1 MRTAILIALMLTS
14 SAHAQDVRGGLRTAA
29 LIVRDMD
36 ESLAFYRDILGYT
49 VRVDRVVTN
58 PVSIETV
65 GFENV
70 TGFRIVYMLPNA
82 AMTKHPFAASELS
95 MSQPL
100 GGAPMPK
107 PSDPCA
113 ARTTRV
119 GQVILSQQVEGLDTV
134 AAKIAAGGYCVV
146 SKLQLSGTKQS
157 RTMAVLDPNGIRVE
171 LFEYVTK

>member
-1 MRTAILIALMLTS
+1 MRAFAFLLVLFTL
-14 SAHAQDVRGGLRTAA
+14 SAHADDDVRGGLRTAA

-70 TGFRIVYMLPNA
+70 TGFRIVYMMPNA
-82 AMTKHPFAASELS
+82 AMTSHPFAASELS

-100 GGAPMPK
+100 GTVIPK
-107 PSDPCA
+107 PADPCA
-113 ARTTRV
+113 AKTTRV
-119 GQVILSQQVEGLDTV
+119 GQVILSQQVEGLNAV
-134 AAKIAAGGYCVV
+134 AAKIAAGGYCMV
-146 SKLQLSGTKQS
+146 SKLQLSGTGQS
-157 RTMAVLDPNGIRVE
+157 RTLAVLDPNGIRVE
-171 LFEYVTK
+171 MFEYVPK